1 MQTRIKQTIITWHSG
16 FFFRSENSFFIYRS
30 ITICVTIMLIVLAI
44 GFIIAIYRK
53 RKLSN
58 IKYDQ
63 SGDVLIEYKEKDRI
77 KGNDDSAVQ
86 PFINV

>member
-1 MQTRIKQTIITWHSG
+1 
-16 FFFRSENSFFIYRS
+16 
-30 ITICVTIMLIVLAI
+30 MLIVLAI

-63 SGDVLIEYKEKDRI
+63 SGDVLIECKEKDRI